1 MNFSVHMDEK
11 TLSEL
16 TQTAKIQGMS
26 RSALLT
32 EAFRQYVKQQQL
44 NEQNNGW
51 PKELID
57 HLKKTRPIKCPDFDD
72 TSDLLQLKEFE
83 F

>member
-16 TQTAKIQGMS
+16 TQAAQAKGLS

-32 EAFRQYVKQQQL
+32 QAFKQYVTQQQL
-44 NEQNNGW
+44 IDKNNGW
-51 PKELID
+51 PKALID
-57 HLKKTRPIKCPDFDD
+57 HLKKATPINCPDFDD
-72 TSDLLQLKEFE
+72 TSDLLQLKKIKL
-83 F
+83 